1 MDLGK
6 AIVELRKR
14 NGLSQ
19 EQLAFDAG
27 VSRHYMYKI
36 ENNLASPTVKS
47 LEKLAA
53 ALKIKPSIIFLTAEQ
68 ID

>member
-47 LEKLAA
+47 LEKLAV
-53 ALKIKPSIIFLTAEQ
+53 ALKIKPSMIFLTAEQ
-68 ID
+68 IN

>member
-53 ALKIKPSIIFLTAEQ
+53 ALKIKPSMIFLTAEQ
-68 ID
+68 IN